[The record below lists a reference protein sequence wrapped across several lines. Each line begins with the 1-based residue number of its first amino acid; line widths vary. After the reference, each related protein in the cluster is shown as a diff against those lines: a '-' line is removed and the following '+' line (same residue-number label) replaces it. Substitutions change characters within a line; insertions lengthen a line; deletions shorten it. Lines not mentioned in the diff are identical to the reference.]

1 MKNSIDEY
9 ADRMTAPIGAVR
21 IPQKRVRITFRYP
34 RHGLNGGWTTA
45 EAIVDKDKVQRTLQ
59 TIKNEGYYL
68 ISIED
73 IT

>member
-1 MKNSIDEY
+1 MKYSIDEY

-21 IPQKRVRITFRYP
+21 ITPQRVRITFRYP
-34 RHGLNGGWTTA
+34 KFGLNGGWTTA

-73 IT
+73 IA